1 MAATVDRFG
10 FLGRPAPDEWQRGRR
25 HDRRADMIEGVLLDL
40 GGVVYVGDQPLPGA
54 LEALER
60 LRATGLP
67 LRYITNTTRTP
78 KRGMMDKL
86 RRLGVPA
93 GEAELFM
100 PALAARR
107 YLEQRGLSP
116 QLLVHPALREDFAG
130 LPGDGPEAVVI
141 GDAAEGF
148 TYQALNGA
156 FRALVGGAEFLALAR
171 NRSFQDADGA
181 LSLDAGPFV
190 AALEYA
196 SGREATLFGK
206 PSRAFF
212 EAALSSLGCP
222 AEAAVIVGDDVES
235 DVAGAMAAGLMGVLL
250 RCGKYRPGDEALV
263 KPPPSAVLADLT
275 EAVDWILAHARR

>member
-1 MAATVDRFG
+1 
-10 FLGRPAPDEWQRGRR
+10 
-25 HDRRADMIEGVLLDL
+25 MIEGVLLDL
-40 GGVVYVGDQPLPGA
+40 GGVVYVGDAPLAGA

-78 KRGMMDKL
+78 KRTMLAKL
-86 RRLGVPA
+86 HRLGVPA

-107 YLEQRGLSP
+107 HLEARGSSP
-116 QLLVHPALREDFAG
+116 HLLVHPALEEDFAG
-130 LPGDGPEAVVI
+130 LPGDGPGDGPEAVVV

-148 TYQALNGA
+148 TYQALNAA

-212 EAALSSLGCP
+212 EAALASLGC
-222 AEAAVIVGDDVES
+222 AADRAVMVGDDVES

-250 RCGKYRPGDEALV
+250 RCGKYRPGDEALIE
-263 KPPPSAVLADLT
+263 PPPSAVLADLT

>member
-10 FLGRPAPDEWQRGRR
+10 FLGRPAPDEWQGGRR
-25 HDRRADMIEGVLLDL
+25 HDRQADMIEGVLLDL

-60 LRATGLP
+60 LRATRLP

-86 RRLGVPA
+86 WRLGVPA

-107 YLEQRGLSP
+107 YIEARGSSP
-116 QLLVHPALREDFAG
+116 HLLVHPALEEDFAG
-130 LPGDGPEAVVI
+130 LPGDGPEVVVI

-196 SGREATLFGK
+196 S
-206 PSRAFF
+206 
-212 EAALSSLGCP
+212 
-222 AEAAVIVGDDVES
+222 
-235 DVAGAMAAGLMGVLL
+235 
-250 RCGKYRPGDEALV
+250 
-263 KPPPSAVLADLT
+263 
-275 EAVDWILAHARR
+275 

>member
-1 MAATVDRFG
+1 
-10 FLGRPAPDEWQRGRR
+10 
-25 HDRRADMIEGVLLDL
+25 MIEGVLLDL
-40 GGVVYVGDQPLPGA
+40 GGVVYVGDAPLAGA

-60 LRATGLP
+60 LRATGLA
-67 LRYITNTTRTP
+67 LRYITNTTRIP
-78 KRGMMDKL
+78 KRAMLAKL
-86 RRLGVPA
+86 HRLGVPA

-107 YLEQRGLSP
+107 HLEARGSSP
-116 QLLVHPALREDFAG
+116 QLLVHPALEEDFAG
-130 LPGDGPEAVVI
+130 LPGDGPGDGPEAVVI

-148 TYQALNGA
+148 TYQALNAA

-212 EAALSSLGCP
+212 EAALDSLGC
-222 AEAAVIVGDDVES
+222 AADRAVMVGDDVES

-250 RCGKYRPGDEALV
+250 RCGKYRPDDEALIE
-263 KPPPSAVLADLT
+263 PPPSAVLADLT
-275 EAVDWILAHARR
+275 EAVDWILVRARR